1 MAKTVAEMTA
11 NELKDM
17 VEDLIEEK
25 LIQMLGRK
33 IGAGGSVERLRDQPL
48 GRQLPQQENRAGA
61 SPGGSR
67 PGQVDGLSSGRG
79 WGG

>member
-25 LIQMLGRK
+25 LIQMLGDPDEGFDLQESLRD
-33 IGAGGSVERLRDQPL
+33 RLRAQKQAVAAGNRGEPFEDLARRL
-48 GRQLPQQENRAGA
+48 GL
-61 SPGGSR
+61 
-67 PGQVDGLSSGRG
+67 
-79 WGG
+79 